1 MKVYRPAYAYC
12 NATAG
17 VCTAPVRAC
26 VTTLVTQGDDTRGFS
41 TNMCAKHAGAYFER
55 LLNGDD
61 RVYRITAPDME
72 GLPGRS

>member
-1 MKVYRPAYAYC
+1 
-12 NATAG
+12 
-17 VCTAPVRAC
+17 
-26 VTTLVTQGDDTRGFS
+26 
-41 TNMCAKHAGAYFER
+41 MCAKHAGAYFER